1 MKGFFTS
8 EGYMGYIDGSYMLFA
23 DEDDYR
29 EFYKEA

>member
-29 EFYKEA
+29 EFYKAA

>member
-29 EFYKEA
+29 EFYTAA